1 MRPSL
6 LKRPP
11 VAATPM
17 AFVQAMLRAYAA
29 QGKSPNQA
37 LEFAQITPAQAKKS
51 KARITALQMER
62 ISSYAMHEL
71 NDEALGCLSRQ
82 LPWGTYGM
90 LVRASLTSPT
100 LGVAL
105 KRWCRHH
112 GLVND
117 DIELSVEEDDGKA
130 YIRLRELKELGA
142 QREFGV
148 LSILRNLYGVA
159 CWLIDS
165 RITLEQVQFAFEA
178 PEHQA
183 VYPLMFQG
191 PVQFGQHRTQEQTQ
205 EQTQPH
211 DADHLKSDDASC
223 MSQLVMNASYLN
235 LPLRRDEAALQRM
248 LETALTLTVLQYRKD
263 RLLLTQVKQTLA
275 MHPQETHSAEALAP
289 LLNLSPRSLHRQ
301 LKEEGTSLQVLKD
314 EVRRERAIELLQ
326 RTRKP
331 IKQVA
336 EGAGFQNEKSF
347 IRAFKQWTGQ
357 TPAAFRD
364 ARQSSG
370 KAPM

>member
-1 MRPSL
+1 
-6 LKRPP
+6 
-11 VAATPM
+11 M
-17 AFVQAMLRAYAA
+17 AFIQAILRAYAA
-29 QGKSPNQA
+29 QNKSPAKA
-37 LEFAQITPAQAKKS
+37 LEFAQITPSQAKKTS
-51 KARITALQMER
+51 AHITALQMER
-62 ISSYAMHEL
+62 ISSFAMHEL
-71 NDEALGCLSRQ
+71 NDEVLGCLSRQ

-112 GLVND
+112 GLVAD
-117 DIELSVEEDDGKA
+117 DIELSVVERDGKA
-130 YIRLRELKELGA
+130 HIRLRELKDLGE

-148 LSILRNLYGVA
+148 LSVLRNLYGVA

-165 RITLEQVQFAFEA
+165 RITLEQVHFAFEA
-178 PEHQA
+178 PAHQA

-191 PVQFGQHRTQEQTQ
+191 PVLFGSATPISE
-205 EQTQPH
+205 
-211 DADHLKSDDASC
+211 
-223 MSQLVMNASYLN
+223 LVMNASYLA

-263 RLLLTQVKQTLA
+263 RLLLTQVKQALA
-275 MHPQETHSAEALAP
+275 MYPQDTHSAEDLAP

-314 EVRRERAIELLQ
+314 EVRHERAIELLQ

-336 EGAGFQNEKSF
+336 ESAGFQNEKSF

-357 TPAAFRD
+357 TPAAFRE

>member
-1 MRPSL
+1 
-6 LKRPP
+6 
-11 VAATPM
+11 M
-17 AFVQAMLRAYAA
+17 AFVQAILRAYAA
-29 QGKSPNQA
+29 QNKSPAKA
-37 LEFAQITPAQAKKS
+37 LEFAQITPSQAKKAS
-51 KARITALQMER
+51 AHITALQMER
-62 ISSYAMHEL
+62 ISSFAMHEL
-71 NDEALGCLSRQ
+71 NDEVLGCLSRQ

-100 LGVAL
+100 LGMAL

-112 GLVND
+112 GLVAD
-117 DIELSVEEDDGKA
+117 DIELSVEERDGKA
-130 YIRLRELKELGA
+130 HIRLRELKDLGE

-148 LSILRNLYGVA
+148 LSVLRNLYGVA
-159 CWLIDS
+159 CWLVDS
-165 RITLEQVQFAFEA
+165 RITLEQVHFAFEA
-178 PEHQA
+178 PAHQA

-191 PVQFGQHRTQEQTQ
+191 PVLFGSATHISE
-205 EQTQPH
+205 
-211 DADHLKSDDASC
+211 
-223 MSQLVMNASYLN
+223 LVMNASYLA

-263 RLLLTQVKQTLA
+263 RLLLTQVKQALA
-275 MHPQETHSAEALAP
+275 MYPQDTHSAEDLAP

-314 EVRRERAIELLQ
+314 EVRHERAIELLQ

-336 EGAGFQNEKSF
+336 ESAGFQNEKSF

-357 TPAAFRD
+357 PPAAFRE

>member
-1 MRPSL
+1 
-6 LKRPP
+6 
-11 VAATPM
+11 
-17 AFVQAMLRAYAA
+17 
-29 QGKSPNQA
+29 
-37 LEFAQITPAQAKKS
+37 
-51 KARITALQMER
+51 
-62 ISSYAMHEL
+62 
-71 NDEALGCLSRQ
+71 
-82 LPWGTYGM
+82 
-90 LVRASLTSPT
+90 
-100 LGVAL
+100 
-105 KRWCRHH
+105 
-112 GLVND
+112 
-117 DIELSVEEDDGKA
+117 
-130 YIRLRELKELGA
+130 LGA

-178 PEHQA
+178 PPHQA

-191 PVQFGQHRTQEQTQ
+191 PVQFGQALGHSKLVGQEAAALPTS
-205 EQTQPH
+205 E
-211 DADHLKSDDASC
+211 
-223 MSQLVMNASYLN
+223 LVMNASYLN

-275 MHPQETHSAEALAP
+275 MHPQDTHSAEALAP

-336 EGAGFQNEKSF
+336 ESAGFQNEKSF
-347 IRAFKQWTGQ
+347 MRAFKQWTGQ

>member
-1 MRPSL
+1 
-6 LKRPP
+6 
-11 VAATPM
+11 M
-17 AFVQAMLRAYAA
+17 AFVQAILRAYAA
-29 QGKSPNQA
+29 QNKSPAKA
-37 LEFAQITPAQAKKS
+37 LEFAQITPSQAKKTS
-51 KARITALQMER
+51 AHITALQMER
-62 ISSYAMHEL
+62 ISSFAMHEL
-71 NDEALGCLSRQ
+71 NDEVLGCLSRQ

-112 GLVND
+112 GLVAD
-117 DIELSVEEDDGKA
+117 DIELSVEERDGKA
-130 YIRLRELKELGA
+130 HIRLRELKDLGE

-148 LSILRNLYGVA
+148 LSVLRNLYGVA
-159 CWLIDS
+159 CWLVDS
-165 RITLEQVQFAFEA
+165 RITLEQVHFAFEA
-178 PEHQA
+178 PAHQA

-191 PVQFGQHRTQEQTQ
+191 PVLFGSATPISE
-205 EQTQPH
+205 
-211 DADHLKSDDASC
+211 
-223 MSQLVMNASYLN
+223 LVMNASYLA

-263 RLLLTQVKQTLA
+263 RLLLTQVKQALA
-275 MHPQETHSAEALAP
+275 MYPQDTHSAEDLAP

-314 EVRRERAIELLQ
+314 EVRHERAIELLQ

-336 EGAGFQNEKSF
+336 ESAGFQNEKSF

-357 TPAAFRD
+357 TPAVFRE

>member
-1 MRPSL
+1 
-6 LKRPP
+6 
-11 VAATPM
+11 M
-17 AFVQAMLRAYAA
+17 AFVQAILRAYAA
-29 QGKSPNQA
+29 QNKSPAKA
-37 LEFAQITPAQAKKS
+37 LEFAQITPSQAKKAS
-51 KARITALQMER
+51 AHITALQMER
-62 ISSYAMHEL
+62 ISSFAMHEL
-71 NDEALGCLSRQ
+71 NDEVLGCLSRK

-112 GLVND
+112 GLVAD
-117 DIELSVEEDDGKA
+117 DIELSVEERDGKA
-130 YIRLRELKELGA
+130 HIRLRELKDLGE

-148 LSILRNLYGVA
+148 LSVLRNLYGVA

-165 RITLEQVQFAFEA
+165 RITLEQVHFAFEA
-178 PEHQA
+178 PAHQA

-191 PVQFGQHRTQEQTQ
+191 PVLFGSAT
-205 EQTQPH
+205 P
-211 DADHLKSDDASC
+211 
-223 MSQLVMNASYLN
+223 MSELVMNASYLA

-263 RLLLTQVKQTLA
+263 RLLLTQVKQALA
-275 MHPQETHSAEALAP
+275 MYPQDTHSAEDLAP

-314 EVRRERAIELLQ
+314 EVRHERAIELLQ

-336 EGAGFQNEKSF
+336 ESAGFQNEKSF

-357 TPAAFRD
+357 TPAAFRE

>member
-1 MRPSL
+1 MRPTP
-6 LKRPP
+6 LKSPP
-11 VAATPM
+11 IAATPI
-17 AFVQAMLRAYAA
+17 AFVQAILRAYAA
-29 QGKSPNQA
+29 QNKSPAKA
-37 LEFAQITPAQAKKS
+37 LEFAQITPSQAKKTS
-51 KARITALQMER
+51 THITALQMER
-62 ISSYAMHEL
+62 ISSFAMHEL
-71 NDEALGCLSRQ
+71 NDEVLGCLSRQ

-112 GLVND
+112 GLVAD
-117 DIELSVEEDDGKA
+117 DIELSVEERDGKA
-130 YIRLRELKELGA
+130 HIRLRELKDLGE

-148 LSILRNLYGVA
+148 LSVLRNLYGVA

-165 RITLEQVQFAFEA
+165 RITLEQVHFAFEA
-178 PEHQA
+178 PAHQA

-191 PVQFGQHRTQEQTQ
+191 PVLFGSATPISE
-205 EQTQPH
+205 
-211 DADHLKSDDASC
+211 
-223 MSQLVMNASYLN
+223 LVMNASYLA

-263 RLLLTQVKQTLA
+263 RLLLTQVKQALA
-275 MHPQETHSAEALAP
+275 MYTQDTNSAEDLEP

-314 EVRRERAIELLQ
+314 EVRHERAIELLQ

-336 EGAGFQNEKSF
+336 ESAGFQNEKSF

-357 TPAAFRD
+357 TPAAFRE

>member
-1 MRPSL
+1 
-6 LKRPP
+6 
-11 VAATPM
+11 M
-17 AFVQAMLRAYAA
+17 AFVQAILRAYAA
-29 QGKSPNQA
+29 QNKSPAKA
-37 LEFAQITPAQAKKS
+37 LEFAQITPSQAKKAS
-51 KARITALQMER
+51 AHITALQMER
-62 ISSYAMHEL
+62 ISSFAMHEL
-71 NDEALGCLSRQ
+71 NDEVLGCLSRQ

-112 GLVND
+112 GLVAD
-117 DIELSVEEDDGKA
+117 DIELSVEERDGKA
-130 YIRLRELKELGA
+130 HIRLRELKDLGE

-148 LSILRNLYGVA
+148 LSVLRNLYGVA
-159 CWLIDS
+159 CWLVDS
-165 RITLEQVQFAFEA
+165 RITLEQVHFAFEA
-178 PEHQA
+178 PAHQA

-191 PVQFGQHRTQEQTQ
+191 PVLFGSATPISE
-205 EQTQPH
+205 
-211 DADHLKSDDASC
+211 
-223 MSQLVMNASYLN
+223 LVMNASYLA

-263 RLLLTQVKQTLA
+263 RLLLTQVKQALA
-275 MHPQETHSAEALAP
+275 MYPQDTHSAEDLAP

-314 EVRRERAIELLQ
+314 EVRHERAIELLQ

-336 EGAGFQNEKSF
+336 ESAGFQNEKSF

-357 TPAAFRD
+357 TPAAFRE

>member
-1 MRPSL
+1 
-6 LKRPP
+6 
-11 VAATPM
+11 M
-17 AFVQAMLRAYAA
+17 AFVQAILRAYAA
-29 QGKSPNQA
+29 QNKSRAKA
-37 LEFAQITPAQAKKS
+37 LEFAQITPSQAKKS
-51 KARITALQMER
+51 NAHITALQMER
-62 ISSYAMHEL
+62 ISSFAMHEL
-71 NDEALGCLSRQ
+71 DDEVLGCLSRQ

-112 GLVND
+112 GLVTD
-117 DIELSVEEDDGKA
+117 DIELSVEEMDGKA
-130 YIRLRELKELGA
+130 HIRLRELKDLGA

-178 PEHQA
+178 PAHQA

-191 PVQFGQHRTQEQTQ
+191 PVLFGHAE
-205 EQTQPH
+205 
-211 DADHLKSDDASC
+211 ASASDHGVSE
-223 MSQLVMNASYLN
+223 LVMNASYLE

-263 RLLLTQVKQTLA
+263 RLLLTQVKQALA
-275 MHPQETHSAEALAP
+275 MHPQDTHSAEDLAP

-331 IKQVA
+331 VKQVA
-336 EGAGFQNEKSF
+336 ESAGFQNEKSF

-364 ARQSSG
+364 ARHRSG

>member
-1 MRPSL
+1 MRQTPAQ
-6 LKRPP
+6 RPP

-17 AFVQAMLRAYAA
+17 AFVQAILRAYAA
-29 QGKSPNQA
+29 QNKSPAKA
-37 LEFAQITPAQAKKS
+37 LEFAQITPSQAKK
-51 KARITALQMER
+51 ANAHITALQMER
-62 ISSYAMHEL
+62 ISSFAMHEL
-71 NDEALGCLSRQ
+71 NDEVLGCLSRQ

-112 GLVND
+112 GLVAD
-117 DIELSVEEDDGKA
+117 DIELSIEERDGKA
-130 YIRLRELKELGA
+130 HIGLRELKDLGE

-148 LSILRNLYGVA
+148 LSVLRNLYGVA

-165 RITLEQVQFAFEA
+165 RITLEQVHFAFDA
-178 PEHQA
+178 PAHQA

-191 PVQFGQHRTQEQTQ
+191 PVQFGHIDPVSE
-205 EQTQPH
+205 
-211 DADHLKSDDASC
+211 
-223 MSQLVMNASYLN
+223 LVMNASYLA

-263 RLLLTQVKQTLA
+263 RLLLTQVKQALA
-275 MHPQETHSAEALAP
+275 MHPQDTHSADDLAP
-289 LLNLSPRSLHRQ
+289 MLNLSPRSLHRQ

-331 IKQVA
+331 VKQVA
-336 EGAGFQNEKSF
+336 ESAGFQNEKSF

-364 ARQSSG
+364 ARHSSG

>member
-1 MRPSL
+1 MRQTP
-6 LKRPP
+6 LKSSP

-17 AFVQAMLRAYAA
+17 AFVQAILRAYAA
-29 QGKSPNQA
+29 QKMSPAKA
-37 LEFAQITPAQAKKS
+37 LEFAQITPSQAKK
-51 KARITALQMER
+51 ANAHITALQVER
-62 ISSYAMHEL
+62 ISSFAMHEL
-71 NDEALGCLSRQ
+71 NDEVLGCLSRK

-112 GLVND
+112 GLVAD
-117 DIELSVEEDDGKA
+117 DIELSVEERDGKA
-130 YIRLRELKELGA
+130 HIRLLELKDLGE

-148 LSILRNLYGVA
+148 LSVLRNLYGVA

-165 RITLEQVQFAFEA
+165 RITLEQVHFAFEA
-178 PEHQA
+178 PAHQA

-191 PVQFGQHRTQEQTQ
+191 PVLFGSAT
-205 EQTQPH
+205 P
-211 DADHLKSDDASC
+211 
-223 MSQLVMNASYLN
+223 MSELVMNASYLA

-263 RLLLTQVKQTLA
+263 RLLLTQVKQALA
-275 MHPQETHSAEALAP
+275 MYPQNTHSATDLAP

-314 EVRRERAIELLQ
+314 EVRHERAIELLQ

-336 EGAGFQNEKSF
+336 ESAGFQNEKSF
-347 IRAFKQWTGQ
+347 IRAFKLWTGQ
-357 TPAAFRD
+357 TPAAFRA

>member
-1 MRPSL
+1 MPIKP
-6 LKRPP
+6 LKSSP

-29 QGKSPNQA
+29 QNKSPNKA
-37 LEFAQITPAQAKKS
+37 LEFAQITPSQAKKTN
-51 KARITALQMER
+51 ARITALQMER
-62 ISSYAMHEL
+62 ISSFAMHEL

-90 LVRASLTSPT
+90 LVRASLTAPT

-112 GLVND
+112 ALVAD
-117 DIELSVEEDDGKA
+117 DIQLSVHEHEGLA
-130 YIRLRELKELGA
+130 YITLAEHTDLGA

-165 RITLEQVQFAFEA
+165 RISLDKVEFAFDK
-178 PEHQA
+178 PLHHA

-191 PVQFGQHRTQEQTQ
+191 PVQFDAQMRSDSGQ
-205 EQTQPH
+205 P
-211 DADHLKSDDASC
+211 
-223 MSQLVMNASYLN
+223 MSTLVMNASYLK
-235 LPLRRDEAALQRM
+235 LPLRRDEAALQHM
-248 LETALTLTVLQYRKD
+248 LKNALTLTVLQYRKD
-263 RLLLTQVKQTLA
+263 RLLLTQVKQALA
-275 MHPQETHSAEALAP
+275 MHPQQTHSAEDLAP

-301 LKEEGTSLQVLKD
+301 LKEEGISLQAVKD
-314 EVRRERAIELLQ
+314 EVRRERAIELLH

-336 EGAGFQNEKSF
+336 ESAGFQNEKSF
-347 IRAFKQWTGQ
+347 IRAFKQWTNQ
-357 TPAAFRD
+357 TPAAFRE

>member
-1 MRPSL
+1 MRPSPI
-6 LKRPP
+6 KRPP

-17 AFVQAMLRAYAA
+17 AFVQAILRAYAA
-29 QGKSPNQA
+29 QNKSPSKA
-37 LEFAQITPAQAKKS
+37 LEFAQITPSQAKKTN
-51 KARITALQMER
+51 AHITALQMER
-62 ISSYAMHEL
+62 ISSFAMHEL
-71 NDEALGCLSRQ
+71 NDEVLGCLSRQ

-112 GLVND
+112 GLVTD
-117 DIELSVEEDDGKA
+117 DIELSVAETDGKA
-130 YIRLRELKELGA
+130 HIRLQERTDLGA

-178 PEHQA
+178 PAHQA

-191 PVQFGQHRTQEQTQ
+191 PVQFGH
-205 EQTQPH
+205 
-211 DADHLKSDDASC
+211 ADASANGNAV
-223 MSQLVMNASYLN
+223 SELVMNASYLA

-263 RLLLTQVKQTLA
+263 RLLLTQVKQALA
-275 MHPQETHSAEALAP
+275 MHPQDTHSADDLAP
-289 LLNLSPRSLHRQ
+289 MLNLSPRSLHRQ

-331 IKQVA
+331 VKQVA
-336 EGAGFQNEKSF
+336 ESAGFQNEKSF

-364 ARQSSG
+364 ARHRSG

>member
-1 MRPSL
+1 
-6 LKRPP
+6 
-11 VAATPM
+11 
-17 AFVQAMLRAYAA
+17 MLRAYAA

-117 DIELSVEEDDGKA
+117 DIELSVEEHDGKA
-130 YIRLRELKELGA
+130 HIRLRELKDLGV

-191 PVQFGQHRTQEQTQ
+191 PVQFGQTLNHS
-205 EQTQPH
+205 
-211 DADHLKSDDASC
+211 K
-223 MSQLVMNASYLN
+223 LVDQDEAALPTSELIMNASYLN

-275 MHPQETHSAEALAP
+275 MHPQDTHSAEALAP

-336 EGAGFQNEKSF
+336 ESAGFQNEKSF

>member
-1 MRPSL
+1 
-6 LKRPP
+6 
-11 VAATPM
+11 M
-17 AFVQAMLRAYAA
+17 AFVQAILRAYAA
-29 QGKSPNQA
+29 QNKSPAKA
-37 LEFAQITPAQAKKS
+37 LEFAQITPSQAKKTS
-51 KARITALQMER
+51 AHITALQMER
-62 ISSYAMHEL
+62 ISSFAMHEL
-71 NDEALGCLSRQ
+71 NDEVLGCLSRK

-112 GLVND
+112 GLVAY
-117 DIELSVEEDDGKA
+117 DIELSVEERDGKA
-130 YIRLRELKELGA
+130 HIRLRELKNLGE

-148 LSILRNLYGVA
+148 LSVLRNLYGVA
-159 CWLIDS
+159 CWLVDS
-165 RITLEQVQFAFEA
+165 RITLEQVHFAFEA
-178 PEHQA
+178 PAHQA

-191 PVQFGQHRTQEQTQ
+191 PVLFGSATPISE
-205 EQTQPH
+205 
-211 DADHLKSDDASC
+211 
-223 MSQLVMNASYLN
+223 LVMNASYLA

-263 RLLLTQVKQTLA
+263 RLLLTQVKQALA
-275 MHPQETHSAEALAP
+275 MYPQDTHSAEDLAP

-314 EVRRERAIELLQ
+314 EVRHERAIELLQ

-336 EGAGFQNEKSF
+336 ESAGFQNEKSF

-357 TPAAFRD
+357 TPAAFRE

>member
-1 MRPSL
+1 MRQTPAQ
-6 LKRPP
+6 RPP

-17 AFVQAMLRAYAA
+17 AFVQAILRAYAA
-29 QGKSPNQA
+29 QNKSPAKA
-37 LEFAQITPAQAKKS
+37 LEFAQITPSQAKK
-51 KARITALQMER
+51 ANAHITALQMER
-62 ISSYAMHEL
+62 ISSFAMHEL
-71 NDEALGCLSRQ
+71 NDEVLGCLSRK

-112 GLVND
+112 GLVAD
-117 DIELSVEEDDGKA
+117 DIELSVEERDGKA
-130 YIRLRELKELGA
+130 HIRLRELKDLGE

-148 LSILRNLYGVA
+148 LSVLRNLYGVA
-159 CWLIDS
+159 CWLVDS
-165 RITLEQVQFAFEA
+165 RITLEQVHFAFEA
-178 PEHQA
+178 PAHQA

-191 PVQFGQHRTQEQTQ
+191 PVLFGSATPISE
-205 EQTQPH
+205 
-211 DADHLKSDDASC
+211 
-223 MSQLVMNASYLN
+223 LVMNASYLA

-263 RLLLTQVKQTLA
+263 RLLLTQVKQALA
-275 MHPQETHSAEALAP
+275 MYPQDTHSAEDLAP

-314 EVRRERAIELLQ
+314 EVRHERAIELLQ

-336 EGAGFQNEKSF
+336 ESAGFQNEKSF

-357 TPAAFRD
+357 TPAAFRE

>member
-1 MRPSL
+1 
-6 LKRPP
+6 
-11 VAATPM
+11 M
-17 AFVQAMLRAYAA
+17 AFVLAILRAYAA
-29 QGKSPNQA
+29 QNKSPAKA
-37 LEFAQITPAQAKKS
+37 LEFAQITPSQAKKTS
-51 KARITALQMER
+51 THITALQMER
-62 ISSYAMHEL
+62 ISSFAMHEL
-71 NDEALGCLSRQ
+71 NDEVLGCLSRK

-112 GLVND
+112 GLVAD
-117 DIELSVEEDDGKA
+117 DIELSVEERDGKA
-130 YIRLRELKELGA
+130 HIRLRELKDLGE

-148 LSILRNLYGVA
+148 LSVLRNLYGVA
-159 CWLIDS
+159 CWLVDS
-165 RITLEQVQFAFEA
+165 RITLEQVHFAFEA
-178 PEHQA
+178 PAHQA

-191 PVQFGQHRTQEQTQ
+191 PVLFGSATPISE
-205 EQTQPH
+205 
-211 DADHLKSDDASC
+211 
-223 MSQLVMNASYLN
+223 LVMNASYLA

-263 RLLLTQVKQTLA
+263 RLLLTQVKQALA
-275 MHPQETHSAEALAP
+275 MYPQDTHSAEDLAP

-314 EVRRERAIELLQ
+314 EVRHERAIELLQ

-336 EGAGFQNEKSF
+336 ESAGFQNEKSF

-357 TPAAFRD
+357 PPAAFRE

>member
-1 MRPSL
+1 
-6 LKRPP
+6 
-11 VAATPM
+11 M
-17 AFVQAMLRAYAA
+17 AFVQAILRAYAA
-29 QGKSPNQA
+29 QNKSPAKA
-37 LEFAQITPAQAKKS
+37 LEFAQITPSQAKKTS
-51 KARITALQMER
+51 AHITALQMER
-62 ISSYAMHEL
+62 ISSFAMHEL
-71 NDEALGCLSRQ
+71 NDEVLGCLSRE

-112 GLVND
+112 GLVAD
-117 DIELSVEEDDGKA
+117 DIELSVEERDGKA
-130 YIRLRELKELGA
+130 HIRLRELKDLGE

-148 LSILRNLYGVA
+148 LSVLRNLYGVA
-159 CWLIDS
+159 CWLVDS
-165 RITLEQVQFAFEA
+165 RITLEQVHFAFEA
-178 PEHQA
+178 PAHQA

-191 PVQFGQHRTQEQTQ
+191 PVLFGRATPISE
-205 EQTQPH
+205 
-211 DADHLKSDDASC
+211 
-223 MSQLVMNASYLN
+223 LVMNASYLA

-275 MHPQETHSAEALAP
+275 MYPQDTHSAEDLAP

-314 EVRRERAIELLQ
+314 EVRHERAIELLQ

-336 EGAGFQNEKSF
+336 ESAGFQNEKSF

-357 TPAAFRD
+357 TPAAFRE

>member
-1 MRPSL
+1 
-6 LKRPP
+6 
-11 VAATPM
+11 M
-17 AFVQAMLRAYAA
+17 AFVQAILRAYAA
-29 QGKSPNQA
+29 QNKSPAKA
-37 LEFAQITPAQAKKS
+37 LEFAQITPSQAKKTS
-51 KARITALQMER
+51 AHITALQMER
-62 ISSYAMHEL
+62 ISSFAMHEL
-71 NDEALGCLSRQ
+71 NDEVLGCLSRQ

-112 GLVND
+112 GLVAD
-117 DIELSVEEDDGKA
+117 DIELSVEERDGKA
-130 YIRLRELKELGA
+130 HIRLRELKDLGE

-148 LSILRNLYGVA
+148 LSVLRNLYGVA
-159 CWLIDS
+159 CWLVDS
-165 RITLEQVQFAFEA
+165 RITLEQVHFAFEA
-178 PEHQA
+178 PVHQA

-191 PVQFGQHRTQEQTQ
+191 PVLFGSATPISE
-205 EQTQPH
+205 
-211 DADHLKSDDASC
+211 
-223 MSQLVMNASYLN
+223 LVMNASYLA

-263 RLLLTQVKQTLA
+263 RLLLTQVKQALA
-275 MHPQETHSAEALAP
+275 MYPQDTHSAEDLAP

-314 EVRRERAIELLQ
+314 EVRHERAIELLQ

-336 EGAGFQNEKSF
+336 ESAGFQNEKSF

-357 TPAAFRD
+357 TPAAFRE

>member
-1 MRPSL
+1 
-6 LKRPP
+6 
-11 VAATPM
+11 M
-17 AFVQAMLRAYAA
+17 AFVQAILRAYAA
-29 QGKSPNQA
+29 QNKSPAKA
-37 LEFAQITPAQAKKS
+37 LEFAQITPSQAKKAS
-51 KARITALQMER
+51 AHITALQMER
-62 ISSYAMHEL
+62 ISSFAMHEL
-71 NDEALGCLSRQ
+71 NDEVLGCLSRQ

-112 GLVND
+112 GLVAD
-117 DIELSVEEDDGKA
+117 DIELSVEERDGKA
-130 YIRLRELKELGA
+130 HIRLRELKDLGE

-148 LSILRNLYGVA
+148 LSVLRNLYGVA
-159 CWLIDS
+159 CWLVDS
-165 RITLEQVQFAFEA
+165 RITLEQVHFAFEA
-178 PEHQA
+178 PAHQA

-191 PVQFGQHRTQEQTQ
+191 PVLFGSATPISE
-205 EQTQPH
+205 
-211 DADHLKSDDASC
+211 
-223 MSQLVMNASYLN
+223 LVMNASYLA

-263 RLLLTQVKQTLA
+263 RLLLTQVKQALA
-275 MHPQETHSAEALAP
+275 MYPQDTHSAEDLAP

-314 EVRRERAIELLQ
+314 EVRHERAIELLQ

-336 EGAGFQNEKSF
+336 ESAGFQNEKSF

-357 TPAAFRD
+357 TPAALRE

>member
-1 MRPSL
+1 
-6 LKRPP
+6 
-11 VAATPM
+11 M
-17 AFVQAMLRAYAA
+17 AFVQAILRAYAA
-29 QGKSPNQA
+29 QNKSPAKA
-37 LEFAQITPAQAKKS
+37 LEFAQITPSQAKKTS
-51 KARITALQMER
+51 AHITALQMER
-62 ISSYAMHEL
+62 ISSFAMHEL
-71 NDEALGCLSRQ
+71 NDEVLGCLSRK

-112 GLVND
+112 GLVAD
-117 DIELSVEEDDGKA
+117 DIELSVEERDGKA
-130 YIRLRELKELGA
+130 HIRLRELKDLGE

-148 LSILRNLYGVA
+148 LSVLRNLYGVA
-159 CWLIDS
+159 CWLVDS
-165 RITLEQVQFAFEA
+165 RITLEQVHFAFEA
-178 PEHQA
+178 PAHQA

-191 PVQFGQHRTQEQTQ
+191 PVLFGSAIPISE
-205 EQTQPH
+205 
-211 DADHLKSDDASC
+211 
-223 MSQLVMNASYLN
+223 LVMNASYLA

-263 RLLLTQVKQTLA
+263 RLLLTQVKQALA
-275 MHPQETHSAEALAP
+275 MYPQDTHSAEDLAP

-314 EVRRERAIELLQ
+314 EVRHERAIELLQ

-336 EGAGFQNEKSF
+336 ESAGFQNEKSF

-357 TPAAFRD
+357 TPAAFRE

>member
-1 MRPSL
+1 
-6 LKRPP
+6 
-11 VAATPM
+11 M
-17 AFVQAMLRAYAA
+17 AFVQAILRAYAA
-29 QGKSPNQA
+29 QNKSPAKA
-37 LEFAQITPAQAKKS
+37 LEFAQITPSQAKKTS
-51 KARITALQMER
+51 AHITALQMER
-62 ISSYAMHEL
+62 ISSFAMHEL
-71 NDEALGCLSRQ
+71 NDEVLGCLSRQ

-112 GLVND
+112 GLVAD
-117 DIELSVEEDDGKA
+117 DIELSVEERDGKA
-130 YIRLRELKELGA
+130 HIRLRELKDLGE

-159 CWLIDS
+159 CWLVDS
-165 RITLEQVQFAFEA
+165 RITLEQVHFAFEA
-178 PEHQA
+178 PAHQA

-191 PVQFGQHRTQEQTQ
+191 PVLFGSATPISE
-205 EQTQPH
+205 
-211 DADHLKSDDASC
+211 
-223 MSQLVMNASYLN
+223 LVMNASYLA

-248 LETALTLTVLQYRKD
+248 LETALTWTVLQYRKD
-263 RLLLTQVKQTLA
+263 RLLLTQVKQALA
-275 MHPQETHSAEALAP
+275 MYPQDTHSAEDLAP

-314 EVRRERAIELLQ
+314 EVRHERAIELLQ

-336 EGAGFQNEKSF
+336 ESAGFQNEKSF

-357 TPAAFRD
+357 TPAAFRE

>member
-1 MRPSL
+1 
-6 LKRPP
+6 
-11 VAATPM
+11 M
-17 AFVQAMLRAYAA
+17 AFVQAILRAYAA
-29 QGKSPNQA
+29 QNKSPAKA
-37 LEFAQITPAQAKKS
+37 LEFAQITPSQAKKTS
-51 KARITALQMER
+51 AHITALQMER
-62 ISSYAMHEL
+62 ISSFAMHEL
-71 NDEALGCLSRQ
+71 NDEVLGCLSRK

-112 GLVND
+112 GLVAD
-117 DIELSVEEDDGKA
+117 DIELSVEERDGKA
-130 YIRLRELKELGA
+130 HIRLLELKDLGE

-148 LSILRNLYGVA
+148 LSVLRNLYGVA
-159 CWLIDS
+159 CWLVDS
-165 RITLEQVQFAFEA
+165 RITLEQVHFAFEA
-178 PEHQA
+178 PAHQA

-191 PVQFGQHRTQEQTQ
+191 PVLFGSATPISE
-205 EQTQPH
+205 
-211 DADHLKSDDASC
+211 
-223 MSQLVMNASYLN
+223 LVMNASYLA

-263 RLLLTQVKQTLA
+263 RLLLTQVKQALA
-275 MHPQETHSAEALAP
+275 MYPQDTHSAEDLAP

-314 EVRRERAIELLQ
+314 EVRHERAIELLQ

-336 EGAGFQNEKSF
+336 ESAGFQNEKSF

-357 TPAAFRD
+357 TPAVFRE

>member
-1 MRPSL
+1 
-6 LKRPP
+6 
-11 VAATPM
+11 M
-17 AFVQAMLRAYAA
+17 AFVQAILRAYAA
-29 QGKSPNQA
+29 QNKSPSKA
-37 LEFAQITPAQAKKS
+37 LEFAQITPSQAKKFN
-51 KARITALQMER
+51 AHITALQMER
-62 ISSYAMHEL
+62 ISSFAMHEL
-71 NDEALGCLSRQ
+71 NDEVLGCLSRQ

-112 GLVND
+112 GLVTD
-117 DIELSVEEDDGKA
+117 DIELSVEEMDGKA
-130 YIRLRELKELGA
+130 HIRLRELKDLGA

-178 PEHQA
+178 PAHQA

-191 PVQFGQHRTQEQTQ
+191 PVLFGNAE
-205 EQTQPH
+205 
-211 DADHLKSDDASC
+211 ASASDHAVSE
-223 MSQLVMNASYLN
+223 LVMNASYLE

-263 RLLLTQVKQTLA
+263 RLLLTQVKQALT
-275 MHPQETHSAEALAP
+275 MHPQDTHSAEDLAP

-314 EVRRERAIELLQ
+314 EVRRERAIELLL

-331 IKQVA
+331 VKQVA
-336 EGAGFQNEKSF
+336 ESAGFQNEKSF

-364 ARQSSG
+364 ARHNSG

>member
-1 MRPSL
+1 
-6 LKRPP
+6 
-11 VAATPM
+11 M
-17 AFVQAMLRAYAA
+17 AFVQAILRAYAA
-29 QGKSPNQA
+29 QNKSPAKA
-37 LEFAQITPAQAKKS
+37 LEFAQITPSQAKKTS
-51 KARITALQMER
+51 AHITALQMER
-62 ISSYAMHEL
+62 ISSFAMHEL
-71 NDEALGCLSRQ
+71 NDEVLGCLSRQ

-90 LVRASLTSPT
+90 RVRASLTSPT

-112 GLVND
+112 GLVAD
-117 DIELSVEEDDGKA
+117 DIELSVEERDGKA
-130 YIRLRELKELGA
+130 HIRLRELKDLGE

-148 LSILRNLYGVA
+148 LSVLRNLYGVA
-159 CWLIDS
+159 CWLVDS
-165 RITLEQVQFAFEA
+165 RITLEQVHFAFEA
-178 PEHQA
+178 PAHQA

-191 PVQFGQHRTQEQTQ
+191 PVLFGSATPISE
-205 EQTQPH
+205 
-211 DADHLKSDDASC
+211 
-223 MSQLVMNASYLN
+223 LVMNASYLA

-263 RLLLTQVKQTLA
+263 RLLLTQVKQALA
-275 MHPQETHSAEALAP
+275 MYPQDTHSAEDLAP

-314 EVRRERAIELLQ
+314 EVRHERAIELLQ

-336 EGAGFQNEKSF
+336 ESAGFQNEKSF

-357 TPAAFRD
+357 TPAAFRE

>member
-1 MRPSL
+1 
-6 LKRPP
+6 
-11 VAATPM
+11 M
-17 AFVQAMLRAYAA
+17 AFVQAILRAYAA
-29 QGKSPNQA
+29 QNKSPAKA
-37 LEFAQITPAQAKKS
+37 LEFAQITPSQAKKTS
-51 KARITALQMER
+51 AHITALQMER
-62 ISSYAMHEL
+62 ISSFAMHEL
-71 NDEALGCLSRQ
+71 NDEVLGCLSRK

-112 GLVND
+112 GLVAD
-117 DIELSVEEDDGKA
+117 DIELSVEERDGKA
-130 YIRLRELKELGA
+130 HIRLRELKDLGE

-148 LSILRNLYGVA
+148 LSVLRNLYGVA
-159 CWLIDS
+159 CWLVDS
-165 RITLEQVQFAFEA
+165 RITLEQVHFAFEA
-178 PEHQA
+178 PAHQA

-191 PVQFGQHRTQEQTQ
+191 PVLFGSAMPISE
-205 EQTQPH
+205 
-211 DADHLKSDDASC
+211 
-223 MSQLVMNASYLN
+223 LVMNVSYLA

-263 RLLLTQVKQTLA
+263 RLLLTQVKQALA
-275 MHPQETHSAEALAP
+275 MYPQDTHSAEDLAP

-314 EVRRERAIELLQ
+314 EVRHERAIELLQ

-336 EGAGFQNEKSF
+336 ESAGFQNEKSF

-357 TPAAFRD
+357 TPAAFRE

>member
-1 MRPSL
+1 
-6 LKRPP
+6 
-11 VAATPM
+11 M
-17 AFVQAMLRAYAA
+17 AFVLAILRAYAA
-29 QGKSPNQA
+29 QNKSPAKA
-37 LEFAQITPAQAKKS
+37 LEFAQITPSQAKKAS
-51 KARITALQMER
+51 AHITALQMER
-62 ISSYAMHEL
+62 ISSFAMHEL
-71 NDEALGCLSRQ
+71 NDEVLGCLSRK

-112 GLVND
+112 GLVAD
-117 DIELSVEEDDGKA
+117 DIELSVEERDGKA
-130 YIRLRELKELGA
+130 HIRLRELKDLGE

-148 LSILRNLYGVA
+148 LSVLRNLYGVA
-159 CWLIDS
+159 CWLVDS
-165 RITLEQVQFAFEA
+165 RITLEQVHFAFEA
-178 PEHQA
+178 PAHQA

-191 PVQFGQHRTQEQTQ
+191 PVLFGSATPISE
-205 EQTQPH
+205 
-211 DADHLKSDDASC
+211 
-223 MSQLVMNASYLN
+223 LVMNASYLA

-263 RLLLTQVKQTLA
+263 RLLLTQVKQALA
-275 MHPQETHSAEALAP
+275 MYPQDTHSAEDLAP

-314 EVRRERAIELLQ
+314 EVRHERAIELLQ

-336 EGAGFQNEKSF
+336 ESAGFQNEKSF

-357 TPAAFRD
+357 TPAAFRE

>member
-1 MRPSL
+1 
-6 LKRPP
+6 
-11 VAATPM
+11 M
-17 AFVQAMLRAYAA
+17 AFVQAILRAYAA
-29 QGKSPNQA
+29 QNKSPAKA
-37 LEFAQITPAQAKKS
+37 LEFAQITPSQAKKAS
-51 KARITALQMER
+51 AHITALQMER
-62 ISSYAMHEL
+62 ISSFAMHEL
-71 NDEALGCLSRQ
+71 NDEVLGCLSRK

-112 GLVND
+112 GLVAD
-117 DIELSVEEDDGKA
+117 DIELSVEERDGKA
-130 YIRLRELKELGA
+130 HIRLRELKDLGE

-159 CWLIDS
+159 CWLVDS
-165 RITLEQVQFAFEA
+165 RITLEQVHFAFEA
-178 PEHQA
+178 PVHQA

-191 PVQFGQHRTQEQTQ
+191 PVLFGSATHISE
-205 EQTQPH
+205 
-211 DADHLKSDDASC
+211 
-223 MSQLVMNASYLN
+223 LVMNASYLA

-263 RLLLTQVKQTLA
+263 RLLLTQVKQALA
-275 MHPQETHSAEALAP
+275 MYPQDTHSAEDLAP

-314 EVRRERAIELLQ
+314 EVRHERAIELLQ

-336 EGAGFQNEKSF
+336 ESAGFQNEKSF

-357 TPAAFRD
+357 TPAAFRE

>member
-1 MRPSL
+1 
-6 LKRPP
+6 
-11 VAATPM
+11 M
-17 AFVQAMLRAYAA
+17 AFVQAILRAYAA
-29 QGKSPNQA
+29 QNKSPAKA
-37 LEFAQITPAQAKKS
+37 LEFAQITPSQAKKTS
-51 KARITALQMER
+51 AHITALQMER
-62 ISSYAMHEL
+62 ISSFAMHEL
-71 NDEALGCLSRQ
+71 NDEVLGCLSRK

-112 GLVND
+112 GLVAD
-117 DIELSVEEDDGKA
+117 DIELSVEERDGKA
-130 YIRLRELKELGA
+130 HIRLRELKDLGE

-159 CWLIDS
+159 CWLVDS
-165 RITLEQVQFAFEA
+165 RITLEQVHFAFEA
-178 PEHQA
+178 PVHQA

-191 PVQFGQHRTQEQTQ
+191 PVLFGSATPISE
-205 EQTQPH
+205 
-211 DADHLKSDDASC
+211 
-223 MSQLVMNASYLN
+223 LVMNASYLA

-263 RLLLTQVKQTLA
+263 RLLLTQVKQALA
-275 MHPQETHSAEALAP
+275 MYPQDTHSAEDLAP

-314 EVRRERAIELLQ
+314 EVRHERAIELLQ

-336 EGAGFQNEKSF
+336 ESAGFQNEKSF

-357 TPAAFRD
+357 TPAAFRE

>member
-1 MRPSL
+1 
-6 LKRPP
+6 
-11 VAATPM
+11 M
-17 AFVQAMLRAYAA
+17 AFVQAILRAYAA
-29 QGKSPNQA
+29 QNKSPAKA
-37 LEFAQITPAQAKKS
+37 LEFAQITPSQAKKTS
-51 KARITALQMER
+51 AHITALQMER
-62 ISSYAMHEL
+62 ISSFAMHEL
-71 NDEALGCLSRQ
+71 NDEVLGCLSRQ

-112 GLVND
+112 GLVAD
-117 DIELSVEEDDGKA
+117 DIELSVEERDGKA
-130 YIRLRELKELGA
+130 HIRLRELKDLGE

-148 LSILRNLYGVA
+148 LSVLRNLYGVA

-165 RITLEQVQFAFEA
+165 RITLEQVHFAFEA
-178 PEHQA
+178 PAHQA

-191 PVQFGQHRTQEQTQ
+191 PVLFGSATPISE
-205 EQTQPH
+205 
-211 DADHLKSDDASC
+211 
-223 MSQLVMNASYLN
+223 LVMNASYLA

-263 RLLLTQVKQTLA
+263 RLLLTQVKQALA
-275 MHPQETHSAEALAP
+275 MYPQDTHSAEDLAP

-314 EVRRERAIELLQ
+314 EVRHERAIELLQ

-336 EGAGFQNEKSF
+336 ESAGFQNEKSF

-357 TPAAFRD
+357 TPAAFRE

>member
-1 MRPSL
+1 
-6 LKRPP
+6 
-11 VAATPM
+11 M
-17 AFVQAMLRAYAA
+17 AFVQAILRAYAA
-29 QGKSPNQA
+29 QNKSPAKA
-37 LEFAQITPAQAKKS
+37 LEFAQITPSQAKK
-51 KARITALQMER
+51 ANAHITALQMER
-62 ISSYAMHEL
+62 ISSFAMHEL
-71 NDEALGCLSRQ
+71 NDEVLGCLSRQ

-112 GLVND
+112 GLVAD
-117 DIELSVEEDDGKA
+117 DIELTIEERDGKA
-130 YIRLRELKELGA
+130 HICLRELKDLGE

-148 LSILRNLYGVA
+148 LSVLRNLYGVA

-165 RITLEQVQFAFEA
+165 RITLEQVHFAFDA
-178 PEHQA
+178 PAHQA

-191 PVQFGQHRTQEQTQ
+191 PVQFGHANPVSE
-205 EQTQPH
+205 
-211 DADHLKSDDASC
+211 
-223 MSQLVMNASYLN
+223 LVMNVSYLA

-263 RLLLTQVKQTLA
+263 RLLLTQVKQALA
-275 MHPQETHSAEALAP
+275 MHPQDTHSADDLAP
-289 LLNLSPRSLHRQ
+289 MLNLSPRSLHRQ

-331 IKQVA
+331 VKQVA
-336 EGAGFQNEKSF
+336 ESAGFQNEKSF

-364 ARQSSG
+364 ARHSSG

>member
-1 MRPSL
+1 
-6 LKRPP
+6 
-11 VAATPM
+11 M
-17 AFVQAMLRAYAA
+17 AFVQAILRAYAA
-29 QGKSPNQA
+29 QNKSPAKA
-37 LEFAQITPAQAKKS
+37 LEFAQITPSQAKKTS
-51 KARITALQMER
+51 AHITALQMER
-62 ISSYAMHEL
+62 ISSFAMHEL
-71 NDEALGCLSRQ
+71 NDEVLGCLSRK

-112 GLVND
+112 GLVAD
-117 DIELSVEEDDGKA
+117 DIELSVEERDGKA
-130 YIRLRELKELGA
+130 HIRLRELKDLGE

-159 CWLIDS
+159 CWLVDS
-165 RITLEQVQFAFEA
+165 RITLEQVHFAFEA
-178 PEHQA
+178 PVHQA

-191 PVQFGQHRTQEQTQ
+191 PVLFGSATHISE
-205 EQTQPH
+205 
-211 DADHLKSDDASC
+211 
-223 MSQLVMNASYLN
+223 LVMNASYLA

-263 RLLLTQVKQTLA
+263 RLLLTQVKQALA
-275 MHPQETHSAEALAP
+275 MYPQDTHSAEDLAP

-314 EVRRERAIELLQ
+314 EVRHERAIELLQ

-336 EGAGFQNEKSF
+336 ESAGFQNEKSF

-357 TPAAFRD
+357 TPAAFRE

>member
-1 MRPSL
+1 
-6 LKRPP
+6 
-11 VAATPM
+11 M
-17 AFVQAMLRAYAA
+17 AFVQAILRAYAA
-29 QGKSPNQA
+29 QNKSPAKA
-37 LEFAQITPAQAKKS
+37 LEFAQITPSQAKKAS
-51 KARITALQMER
+51 AHITALQMER
-62 ISSYAMHEL
+62 ISSFAMHEL
-71 NDEALGCLSRQ
+71 NDEVLGCLSRK

-112 GLVND
+112 GLVAD
-117 DIELSVEEDDGKA
+117 DIELSVEERDGKA
-130 YIRLRELKELGA
+130 HIRLRELKDLGE

-159 CWLIDS
+159 CWLVDS
-165 RITLEQVQFAFEA
+165 RITLEQVHFAFEA
-178 PEHQA
+178 PAHQA

-191 PVQFGQHRTQEQTQ
+191 PVLFGSATPISE
-205 EQTQPH
+205 
-211 DADHLKSDDASC
+211 
-223 MSQLVMNASYLN
+223 LVMNASYLA

-263 RLLLTQVKQTLA
+263 RLLLTQVKQALA
-275 MHPQETHSAEALAP
+275 MYPQDTHSAEDLAP
-289 LLNLSPRSLHRQ
+289 LLNLSRRSLHRQ

-314 EVRRERAIELLQ
+314 EVRHERAIELLQ

-336 EGAGFQNEKSF
+336 ESAGFQNEKSF

-357 TPAAFRD
+357 PPAAFRE

>member
-1 MRPSL
+1 
-6 LKRPP
+6 
-11 VAATPM
+11 M
-17 AFVQAMLRAYAA
+17 AFVQGILRAYAA
-29 QGKSPNQA
+29 QNKSPAKA
-37 LEFAQITPAQAKKS
+37 LEFAQITPSQAKKTS
-51 KARITALQMER
+51 AHITALQMER
-62 ISSYAMHEL
+62 ISSFAMHEL
-71 NDEALGCLSRQ
+71 NDEVLGCLSRQ

-112 GLVND
+112 GLVAD
-117 DIELSVEEDDGKA
+117 DIELSVEERDGKA
-130 YIRLRELKELGA
+130 HIRLRELKDLGEK
-142 QREFGV
+142 REFGL
-148 LSILRNLYGVA
+148 LSVLRNLYGVA

-165 RITLEQVQFAFEA
+165 RITLEQVHFAFEA
-178 PEHQA
+178 PAHQA

-191 PVQFGQHRTQEQTQ
+191 PVLFGSATPISE
-205 EQTQPH
+205 
-211 DADHLKSDDASC
+211 
-223 MSQLVMNASYLN
+223 LVMNASYLA

-263 RLLLTQVKQTLA
+263 RLLLTQVKQALA
-275 MHPQETHSAEALAP
+275 MYPQDTHSAEDLAP

-314 EVRRERAIELLQ
+314 EVRHERAIELLQ

-336 EGAGFQNEKSF
+336 ESAGFQNEKSC
-347 IRAFKQWTGQ
+347 IRAFKQWTGR
-357 TPAAFRD
+357 TPAVFRE

>member
-1 MRPSL
+1 MRPSPA
-6 LKRPP
+6 KRPP

-17 AFVQAMLRAYAA
+17 AFVQAILRAYAA
-29 QGKSPNQA
+29 QNKSPSKA
-37 LEFAQITPAQAKKS
+37 LEFAQITPSQAKKS
-51 KARITALQMER
+51 NAHITALQMER
-62 ISSYAMHEL
+62 ISSFAMHEL
-71 NDEALGCLSRQ
+71 DDEVLGCLSRQ

-112 GLVND
+112 GLVTD
-117 DIELSVEEDDGKA
+117 DIKLSVEELDGKA
-130 YIRLRELKELGA
+130 HIRLRELKDLGA

-178 PEHQA
+178 PAHQA

-191 PVQFGQHRTQEQTQ
+191 PVQFGHTE
-205 EQTQPH
+205 
-211 DADHLKSDDASC
+211 ASASDHAVSE
-223 MSQLVMNASYLN
+223 LVMNASYLE

-263 RLLLTQVKQTLA
+263 RLLLTQVKQALA
-275 MHPQETHSAEALAP
+275 MHPQDTHSAEDLAP

-331 IKQVA
+331 VKQVA
-336 EGAGFQNEKSF
+336 ESAGFQNEKSF
-347 IRAFKQWTGQ
+347 IRAFKRWTGQ

-364 ARQSSG
+364 ARHRSG
-370 KAPM
+370 KVPM

>member
-1 MRPSL
+1 
-6 LKRPP
+6 
-11 VAATPM
+11 M
-17 AFVQAMLRAYAA
+17 AFVQAILRAYAA
-29 QGKSPNQA
+29 QNKSPAKA
-37 LEFAQITPAQAKKS
+37 LEFAQITPSQAKKTS
-51 KARITALQMER
+51 AHITALQMER
-62 ISSYAMHEL
+62 ISSFAMHEL
-71 NDEALGCLSRQ
+71 NDEVLGCLSRQ

-112 GLVND
+112 GLVAD
-117 DIELSVEEDDGKA
+117 DIELSVEERDGKA
-130 YIRLRELKELGA
+130 HIRLRELKDLGE

-148 LSILRNLYGVA
+148 LSVLRNLYGVA
-159 CWLIDS
+159 CWLVDS
-165 RITLEQVQFAFEA
+165 RITLEQVHFAFEA
-178 PEHQA
+178 PAHQA

-191 PVQFGQHRTQEQTQ
+191 PVLFGSATPISE
-205 EQTQPH
+205 
-211 DADHLKSDDASC
+211 
-223 MSQLVMNASYLN
+223 LVMNASYLA

-263 RLLLTQVKQTLA
+263 RLLLTQVKQALA
-275 MHPQETHSAEALAP
+275 MYPQDTHSAEDLAP

-314 EVRRERAIELLQ
+314 EVRHERAIELLQ

-336 EGAGFQNEKSF
+336 ESAGFQNEKSF

-357 TPAAFRD
+357 TPAAFRE

>member
-1 MRPSL
+1 
-6 LKRPP
+6 
-11 VAATPM
+11 M
-17 AFVQAMLRAYAA
+17 AFVQVILRAYAA
-29 QGKSPNQA
+29 QNKSPSKA
-37 LEFAQITPAQAKKS
+37 LVFAQITPSQAKKTS
-51 KARITALQMER
+51 AHITALQMER
-62 ISSYAMHEL
+62 ISSFAMHEL
-71 NDEALGCLSRQ
+71 NDEVLGCLSRQ

-112 GLVND
+112 GLVAD
-117 DIELSVEEDDGKA
+117 DIELSVEERDGKA
-130 YIRLRELKELGA
+130 HIRLRELKDLGE

-148 LSILRNLYGVA
+148 LSVLRNLYGVA
-159 CWLIDS
+159 CWLVDS
-165 RITLEQVQFAFEA
+165 RITLEQVHFSFEA
-178 PEHQA
+178 PVHQA

-191 PVQFGQHRTQEQTQ
+191 PVLFGSATPISE
-205 EQTQPH
+205 
-211 DADHLKSDDASC
+211 
-223 MSQLVMNASYLN
+223 LVMNASYLA

-263 RLLLTQVKQTLA
+263 RLLLTQVKQALA
-275 MHPQETHSAEALAP
+275 MYPQDTHSAEDLAP

-314 EVRRERAIELLQ
+314 EVRHERAIELLQ

-336 EGAGFQNEKSF
+336 ESAGFQNEKSF

-357 TPAAFRD
+357 TPAAFRE

>member
-1 MRPSL
+1 
-6 LKRPP
+6 
-11 VAATPM
+11 M
-17 AFVQAMLRAYAA
+17 AFVQAILRAYAA
-29 QGKSPNQA
+29 QNKSPAKA
-37 LEFAQITPAQAKKS
+37 LEFAQITPSQAKK
-51 KARITALQMER
+51 ANAHITALQMER
-62 ISSYAMHEL
+62 ISSFAMHEL
-71 NDEALGCLSRQ
+71 NDEVLGCLSRQ

-112 GLVND
+112 GLVAD
-117 DIELSVEEDDGKA
+117 DIELSIEERDGKA
-130 YIRLRELKELGA
+130 HICLRELKDLGE

-148 LSILRNLYGVA
+148 LSVLRNLYGVA

-165 RITLEQVQFAFEA
+165 RITLEQVHFAFDA
-178 PEHQA
+178 PAHQA

-191 PVQFGQHRTQEQTQ
+191 PVQFGHIDPVSE
-205 EQTQPH
+205 
-211 DADHLKSDDASC
+211 
-223 MSQLVMNASYLN
+223 LVMNASYLA

-263 RLLLTQVKQTLA
+263 RLLLTQVKQALA
-275 MHPQETHSAEALAP
+275 MHPQDTHSADDLAP
-289 LLNLSPRSLHRQ
+289 MLNLSPRSLHRQ

-331 IKQVA
+331 VKQVA
-336 EGAGFQNEKSF
+336 ESAGFQNEKSF

-364 ARQSSG
+364 ARHSSG